1 MARLPQQRMAPIN
14 AGPVTKQPLPPWELD
29 HRTGD
34 YTPYSI
40 RTVREF
46 FNDPQNLYMQGLLN
60 GAYGL

>member
-1 MARLPQQRMAPIN
+1 MAPIN
-14 AGPVTKQPLPPWELD
+14 AGPVTKQPLPPRELD